1 MRILGDINKSTYL
14 DYLIESYEDKIKEVD
29 KLKKELLKDINRINM
44 AEFENMKE
52 NKILKEWVDKMAEF
66 LFNEY
71 YQMTYVSKKQFN
83 ARKKDIVKWICEGR
97 ED

>member
-29 KLKKELLKDINRINM
+29 KLKKELLKDINRINI

-71 YQMTYVSKKQFN
+71 YQMTYVNEEQFRMKK
-83 ARKKDIVKWICEGR
+83 REIVEEICKGE
-97 ED
+97 

>member
-1 MRILGDINKSTYL
+1 MRILGDTNKSTYL

-29 KLKKELLKDINRINM
+29 KLKKELLKDINRINI

-71 YQMTYVSKKQFN
+71 YQMTYVSEEQFN
-83 ARKKDIVKWICEGR
+83 ERKKDIVKWICEGR
-97 ED
+97 ER

>member
-29 KLKKELLKDINRINM
+29 KLKKELLKDINRINI

-71 YQMTYVSKKQFN
+71 Y
-83 ARKKDIVKWICEGR
+83 
-97 ED
+97 

>member
-1 MRILGDINKSTYL
+1 
-14 DYLIESYEDKIKEVD
+14 
-29 KLKKELLKDINRINM
+29 
-44 AEFENMKE
+44 MKE

-71 YQMTYVSKKQFN
+71 YQMTYVSEKQFN